1 MHSDNILFSPENL
14 LWHGG
19 ENGAKCLHFADIFG
33 RRKQKSRPERSAFV
47 NINEYIFYKFL

>member
-33 RRKQKSRPERSAFV
+33 RKKQKSRPERSAFV